1 MKDIFEFNYID
12 KSLSEYEIKTI
23 KDFCKHYPKK
33 YRCFK
38 KSYKRFKRLDES
50 FIISRICLKIIGR
63 ITGGITLNPIVPG
76 VVNGAGILVINL
88 EKNEELQEK
97 DRNDKNRFYNT

>member
-1 MKDIFEFNYID
+1 MKDIFEFIYID

-33 YRCFK
+33 YWCLK

-76 VVNGAGILVINL
+76 VVNGAGILVTNFG
-88 EKNEELQEK
+88 KNEELQEK

>member
-23 KDFCKHYPKK
+23 KDFCKHYSKK
-33 YRCFK
+33 YWCFK

-50 FIISRICLKIIGR
+50 IIISRICLKIIGR

-76 VVNGAGILVINL
+76 VVNGAGILVTNF

>member
-23 KDFCKHYPKK
+23 KDFCKHYAKK
-33 YRCFK
+33 YWCFK

-50 FIISRICLKIIGR
+50 IIISRICLKIIGR

-76 VVNGAGILVINL
+76 VVNGAGILVTNF